1 MVTRSLWEFDM
12 GRNCA
17 TQYLT
22 ENGLVSSPKD
32 LQQIDDEFVPDKQDA
47 EPEPKAVLNEEDES

>member
-1 MVTRSLWEFDM
+1 M

-32 LQQIDDEFVPDKQDA
+32 LQRIDDEFVPDKQDA